1 MEVRA
6 DKLANRA
13 SSVLYVVVAARLTLG
28 ASETLVVGG
37 LWLLMSLIVDG
48 ASPFLAPFIN
58 NHITTKRSRQRDHNH
73 QRSH

>member
-37 LWLLMSLIVDG
+37 WWFVVVDVVD
-48 ASPFLAPFIN
+48 
-58 NHITTKRSRQRDHNH
+58 SRWR
-73 QRSH
+73 